1 MSTPSTP
8 RPEGSAPLTRRQRRE
23 RERAQEA
30 ERVRQSGQVPGTD
43 SLPDRVDPASDRPA
57 SATPPVAPPRA
68 STDRWASHQTTSFD
82 QVVTGSVS
90 AVPASASPDRPA
102 PPSQGASPS
111 QGARRSSGAR
121 RGTGA
126 PRRGDAQVVPSPPA
140 STAAASLPAPTAA
153 AAPAPTLVTAHP
165 PAEPGVSGR
174 GADRGADLGS
184 AAADLEHAEDPE
196 DLEDVVAGPEPAPV
210 TGPQRVLG
218 AALGRRPRGL
228 AALALTGLVVIAMVL
243 IPLAVTHL
251 GLGGQGASSS
261 AGAVE
266 TVLPGDAELS
276 TVAEIAGRQGTV
288 PVVSVKGVLAAPSS
302 LVTDVLVEGTGR
314 VVAEDEPVV
323 LSVSTFSGIDG
334 SNTTGTDSG
343 TYLYT
348 GRLTE
353 EVGQDMDAAL
363 RGRTEGSRVVL
374 RAPAQEEDGTRTT
387 EITVVDILP
396 TTATG
401 EEQAAAE
408 SMPAV
413 TVKDDGTVSVSVDD
427 VPTPTSAA
435 ASTLVRGGGRQVG
448 PTDRVVARYS
458 IVSWSTGK
466 DVTESTYGDT
476 VVPRVIDMTDT
487 MAGISQ
493 LLADVTVGSRV
504 VMALPPEL
512 ARGEEAVVVVVDVLA
527 IKDTKDTAAS
537 DQEGSDGAGASTAPP
552 ATSVAT
558 PAATAGS
565 PSSASAQQG

>member
-8 RPEGSAPLTRRQRRE
+8 RPGGGTTLTRRQRRE

-30 ERVRQSGQVPGTD
+30 ERARQSGQAPGTG
-43 SLPDRVDPASDRPA
+43 SLPDRADSAPNRPA
-57 SATPPVAPPRA
+57 SVTAPAAPVSPPRA
-68 STDRWASHQTTSFD
+68 STDRWAAQTTSFD
-82 QVVTGSVS
+82 QVVTGSV
-90 AVPASASPDRPA
+90 PAAPRSA
-102 PPSQGASPS
+102 PPERSASPS
-111 QGARRSSGAR
+111 QGGSPAQGARRSLDAR
-121 RGTGA
+121 RRAGT
-126 PRRGDAQVVPSPPA
+126 PRRGGTSVALSTPA
-140 STAAASLPAPTAA
+140 PAAATPPGADSAPLAPAA
-153 AAPAPTLVTAHP
+153 AVH
-165 PAEPGVSGR
+165 PAEPGVR
-174 GADRGADLGS
+174 DRGAEPGS
-184 AAADLEHAEDPE
+184 AADLEDSENSENA
-196 DLEDVVAGPEPAPV
+196 VAAEPAPA

-228 AALALTGLVVIAMVL
+228 AALALGGLVVAAMVL

-314 VVAEDEPVV
+314 AVAEDEPVM

-401 EEQAAAE
+401 EEQTAADN
-408 SMPAV
+408 MPAV
-413 TVKDDGTVSVSVDD
+413 TVEDNGTVSVSVDD
-427 VPTPTSAA
+427 LPAPTSAA

-466 DVTESTYGDT
+466 DVTESTYGDA
-476 VVPRVIDMTDT
+476 VLPRVIDMTDT

-512 ARGEEAVVVVVDVLA
+512 ARGEDAVVAVIDVLA
-527 IKDTKDTAAS
+527 IKDSAAS
-537 DQEGSDGAGASTAPP
+537 GQEAPGGAGASAVPTPSPAATPAAAPTA
-552 ATSVAT
+552 ASGAA

-565 PSSASAQQG
+565 PSSASARQG